1 MSEYN
6 RKRNFSITSEP
17 PEDTAGKSRKSPGAL
32 RFVIQ
37 KHDASHL
44 HYDFRLELDGT
55 LKSWAIPKGPSL
67 DPADKRLAVHVE
79 DHPLGYATFEGSIPK
94 GQYGAG
100 DVIVWD
106 QGVWQP
112 HGNPQDAYKSGKLKF
127 TLVGEKLSGDWTLVR
142 TRLKGSGDK
151 EQWLLIKER
160 DDVARPASEY
170 SVVDE
175 LPQSVLSGNQVG
187 TAKKAKAKPKTSTRK
202 VSKAHTEAANHP
214 HGEIP
219 DALKPQLATLV
230 TQPPAGDWI
239 YEIKFDG
246 YRMLAR
252 VQGGEVR
259 LFSRN
264 GNDWTAR
271 LPKQAEA
278 IKALKLGDSWLDG
291 EVVVLNEEGL
301 PDFQGLQNAFD
312 ENNSQPILYYLFD
325 APFLNGQDMRQE
337 PLEARRAA
345 LQKALKQKR
354 SALRFSKDFVADH
367 QDIVQSACS
376 MRLEGVIGKRA
387 GSPYVSRRSDDW
399 IKLKCRLRQEFV
411 VIGYTE
417 PKGSRSGFGALL
429 LGVFEDSKLR
439 YAGRVGTGFDEQ
451 RLQHLLKQMN
461 TLKRDDSPL
470 AKPLSA
476 ALARGV
482 QWLKPSLVAEV
493 EFAEWTREGV
503 VRQASFIA
511 ERTDKPAKQI
521 NREQAVSPPAAKPTK
536 GKKNAASNGR
546 RTMDEV
552 SVSHPERVI
561 DAQSGTQKIELAQF
575 YHDIGKWI
583 LPHLQ
588 GRPVSLLRAPDGVE
602 GEQFFQKHAQHLAI
616 PHITHLDKSVDPNHA
631 QLMQIDS
638 LPALIGAV
646 QMGCIELHTWG
657 ASSASVDK
665 PDRVIFDLDPD
676 PALPWRSMVEA
687 TNLTLAVLD
696 ELGLD
701 AWLKTS
707 GGKGMHIVVPLAKS
721 AGWDTVKG
729 FAKAL
734 ATFVTQQIPERFT
747 DKMGPQ
753 NRVGKI
759 FVDYLRNQ
767 RGASTACAYS
777 VRARPGLG
785 VSTPIRRDELS
796 ELKSAAQWTLDNLRE
811 RLAGL
816 KQDPWHDYHNRQRIT
831 RAHWKKLGAEPV

>member
-17 PEDTAGKSRKSPGAL
+17 AEDTARKPRKSPGAL

-79 DHPLGYATFEGSIPK
+79 DHPLGYANFEGSIPK

-106 QGVWQP
+106 HGVWQP
-112 HGNPQDAYKSGKLKF
+112 HGDAQATYKAGKLKF
-127 TLVGEKLSGDWTLVR
+127 TLVGEKLTGDWTLVR

-175 LPQSVLSGNQVG
+175 LPKSVLSGNQVG
-187 TAKKAKAKPKTSTRK
+187 SSKKTKAKPSTRK
-202 VSKAHTEAANHP
+202 VSKADTQAANHP

-219 DALKPQLATLV
+219 DTFSPQLATLV
-230 TQPPAGDWI
+230 TQPPAGDWV

-252 VQGGEVR
+252 IQGGEVR

-271 LPKQAEA
+271 LPKQADA
-278 IKALKLGDSWLDG
+278 LRALKLGDSWLDG

-301 PDFQGLQNAFD
+301 PDFQALQNAFD
-312 ENNSQPILYYLFD
+312 ADNAQPILYYLFD
-325 APFLNGQDMRQE
+325 APYLNGQDLRQE
-337 PLEARRAA
+337 PLKARRDA
-345 LQKALKQKR
+345 LHQVLKNKR
-354 SALRFSKDFVADH
+354 GPLRFSKDFSASH
-367 QDIVQSACS
+367 EDIVQSACS
-376 MRLEGVIGKRA
+376 MRLEGVIGKRV
-387 GSPYVSRRSDDW
+387 GSSYVSRRSDDW

-411 VIGYTE
+411 VIGYTA

-429 LGVFEDSKLR
+429 LGVYEDSKLR

-451 RLQHLLKQMN
+451 RLQQLLKQMKA
-461 TLKRDDSPL
+461 LKRDDSPL

-503 VRQASFIA
+503 VRQAAFIA

-521 NREQAVSPPAAKPTK
+521 NREQAVSPPAATPTK
-536 GKKNAASNGR
+536 GRKNAASNGR
-546 RTMDEV
+546 QTMDEV

-616 PHITHLDKSVDPNHA
+616 PHITHLDKKIDPGHA
-631 QLMQIDS
+631 ELMQIDS

-665 PDRVIFDLDPD
+665 PDRLILDLDPD

-696 ELGLD
+696 ELGLE

-721 AGWDTVKG
+721 AGWDTVKA

-734 ATFVTQQIPERFT
+734 ATFMTQQIPERFT

-767 RGASTACAYS
+767 RGASTASAYS

-785 VSTPIRRDELS
+785 VSTPIRRDELN
-796 ELKSAAQWTLDNLRE
+796 ELKGAAQWTLDNLRE
-811 RLAGL
+811 RLDSL
-816 KQDPWHDYHNRQRIT
+816 KQDPWHDYHNKQRIT